1 MSHNC
6 NFCRDEYFDEVF
18 QMVYPQ
24 SKSGILY
31 KTRNFYVAIDCFPV
45 CENHLLIVPFAHK
58 LSFSTLSK
66 ELSQEFEEILNYIK
80 KIYNNCN
87 NYVLFE
93 HGSNRK
99 NNDDKKTFVN
109 SVTHAHMHFFPYQN
123 IPKTQ
128 LINYCFKNENT
139 KIKVKEGFDY
149 KNFFYE
155 CKEKK
160 NLLDYLKEDL
170 PTNEPYLFFHFGQEK
185 MESLCITENSID
197 GEIPSQYFRKF
208 FVVFMNPKV
217 ENPFY
222 NWKIPKEVQASQN
235 QRIKIINRIFIQFK

>member
-1 MSHNC
+1 M
-6 NFCRDEYFDEVF
+6 
-18 QMVYPQ
+18 
-24 SKSGILY
+24 
-31 KTRNFYVAIDCFPV
+31 
-45 CENHLLIVPFAHK
+45 
-58 LSFSTLSK
+58 SK

-93 HGSNRK
+93 HGSNRE
-99 NNDDKKTFVN
+99 NYDDKKTCEN

-160 NLLDYLKEDL
+160 KSFG
-170 PTNEPYLFFHFGQEK
+170 LFKRRFANK
-185 MESLCITENSID
+185 
-197 GEIPSQYFRKF
+197 
-208 FVVFMNPKV
+208 
-217 ENPFY
+217 
-222 NWKIPKEVQASQN
+222 
-235 QRIKIINRIFIQFK
+235 

>member
-1 MSHNC
+1 MNPKC
-6 NFCRDEYFDEVF
+6 NFCRPEYCDEFF
-18 QMVYPQ
+18 HNVYP
-24 SKSGILY
+24 KSQNSILH
-31 KTRNFYVAIDCFPV
+31 KTKNFFITIDGFPV
-45 CENHLLIVPFAHK
+45 CENHLLIVPFDHK
-58 LSFSTLSK
+58 LSFSNLSK
-66 ELSQEFEEILNYIK
+66 ELSQEFEEVLNYIK
-80 KIYNNCN
+80 KIYNNCS

-93 HGSNRK
+93 HGNNRE
-99 NNDDKKTFVN
+99 NHDDKRTFGN
-109 SVTHAHMHFFPYQN
+109 SVNHAHMHFFPYQN
-123 IPKTQ
+123 VPKKE

-139 KIKVKEGFDY
+139 KLKFKEGVYY

-155 CKEKK
+155 SKERK

-170 PTNEPYLFFHFGQEK
+170 PTNEPYLFFHFDQEK

-208 FVVFMNPKV
+208 FAIFMNPKV

-222 NWKIPKEVQASQN
+222 NWKIPKEVQSSQN